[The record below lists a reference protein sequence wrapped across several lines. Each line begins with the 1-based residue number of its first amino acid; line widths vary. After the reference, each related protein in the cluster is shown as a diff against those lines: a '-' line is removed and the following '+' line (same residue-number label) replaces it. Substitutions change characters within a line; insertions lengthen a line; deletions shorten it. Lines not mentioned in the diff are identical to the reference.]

1 MSIPSVMVN
10 WEVGKR
16 LRDAINAVQEF
27 IMTTDTDHAYLP
39 LNFTYMVRGGVF
51 VAHVGRL

>member
-1 MSIPSVMVN
+1 VSIPSVMVN

-16 LRDAINAVQEF
+16 LRDAINAAQEF

-39 LNFTYMVRGGVF
+39 LNFTYMVRGCGF
-51 VAHVGRL
+51 VARVG